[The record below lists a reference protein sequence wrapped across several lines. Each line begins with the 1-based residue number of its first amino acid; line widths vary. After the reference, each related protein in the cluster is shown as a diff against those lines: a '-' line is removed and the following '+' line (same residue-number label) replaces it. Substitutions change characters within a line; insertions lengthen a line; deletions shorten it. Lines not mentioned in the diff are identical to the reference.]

1 MKLSIFLL
9 MTLLLNPV
17 LVLTQNKSEEQQA
30 NDLHHKRTAITGCLT
45 KNSLNEFELIDEE
58 GTDNLP
64 YTPTMDLNQYVGQFV
79 TLTGTRAATHAVDSG
94 VPPKPH
100 FLVSKVQPASGKCK
114 KSGE

>member
-9 MTLLLNPV
+9 VTLLLNPV
-17 LVLTQNKSEEQQA
+17 VVPAQNTAEEQQA
-30 NDLHHKRTAITGCLT
+30 NDLHHKRIAITGCLT

-64 YTPTMDLNQYVGQFV
+64 YSPTMDLNQYVGQSV
-79 TLTGTRAATHAVDSG
+79 RLIGTRAATHAVDSG
-94 VPPKPH
+94 APSKPH
-100 FLVSKVQPASGKCK
+100 FLVSKVQPASGECK